1 MAKGEARG
9 WRAFIPTGRGVVK
22 ILIVL
27 VVIKLIV
34 KYAGPALP
42 AQIQPYVPVF

>member
-1 MAKGEARG
+1 MLELVDEYVTVVGA
-9 WRAFIPTGRGVVK
+9 VLLVK

-34 KYAGPALP
+34 RYAGPALP

>member
-9 WRAFIPTGRGVVK
+9 IRGYIPTVRGVVK
-22 ILIVL
+22 ILLVL

-34 KYAGPALP
+34 RYAGPVLP
-42 AQIQPYVPVF
+42 GQIQPYLPVF